1 MTARKNN
8 IVFHKCHGG
17 CTYVTSNR
25 ASFRKHLDSVSH
37 MINNRIRNKNAC
49 RRCIAGDPYDGS
61 HRNYHEMVE
70 EYSSIDCFN
79 DTLMNERLKD
89 FKLTCNE
96 YEQAMQWNGNGF
108 TG

>member
-79 DTLMNERLKD
+79 DTLMNERLKY
-89 FKLTCNE
+89 FTLTGNE
-96 YEQAMQWNGNGF
+96 HEQAMQWNGKGF
-108 TG
+108 AG